1 MTKALLRNIGL
12 HVLPRIAWI
21 YLWAT
26 ALTSRVKICGA
37 EHPDRLRAEGSGFI
51 YAFWHNRQI
60 FLPIIRRGEPIHCL
74 ISSSRDGEYVA
85 RIAELF
91 GKFAIRG
98 SSTRGGFEAMKQMM
112 KALNAHEIVAV
123 TPDGPRGP
131 PLIVK
136 PGVIQM
142 AGSVS
147 CPIVPM
153 AFDASRK
160 KEFASWDRFCLPY
173 PFGRIAI
180 VFGSPVVIDPSEPV
194 ESGCQRLQKALDAAT
209 AEASRRAAG
218 Q

>member
-1 MTKALLRNIGL
+1 MTKALLNKIGL
-12 HVLPRIAWI
+12 RILPRVAWL
-21 YLWAT
+21 YLWFT
-26 ALTSRVKICGA
+26 AFTSKVEIHGA
-37 EHPDRLRAEGSGFI
+37 EHPDGLRAEGAGFI

-60 FLPIIRRGEPIHCL
+60 FLPIIRRNEPIHCL

-98 SSTRGGFEAMKQMM
+98 SSTRGGFEAMKQMI
-112 KALNAHEIVAV
+112 KALNSDEIVAV

-136 PGVIQM
+136 PGIIQM
-142 AGSVS
+142 AGSVP
-147 CPIVPM
+147 CPVIPM

-173 PFGRIAI
+173 PFGKIAI
-180 VFGSPVVIDPSEPV
+180 VFGSPVFIDPVAPV
-194 ESGCQRLQKALDAAT
+194 ETGCRRLQKALDLVTADAAK
-209 AEASRRAAG
+209 RATT